1 MLIGIREIT
10 TLCMTDYEALIQSQH
25 EHLFYPWSIQ
35 NKAKPFCIE
44 HAQGVWLTLNTGQKI
59 LDFNSSIFN
68 ANLGHGHAGIQMAMQ
83 KAALD
88 PRVGHPALVHP
99 EKAKLGEH
107 LARIAPGDLNKTFLT
122 LGGAEANENAIKIAR
137 MITGRYKVVTRYRS
151 YHGATLGMIG
161 YSGDYRRI
169 PFDGTL
175 TGVVRFP
182 DPYPRGSGQI
192 IDTVRL
198 LEEIIEIE
206 GPETIACV
214 LLEGITG
221 ANGVFVPEADYWKRI
236 QNLCEKHGI
245 LLIADEVMSG
255 FGRTGKWFAVEHF
268 DVVPD
273 MMTIGKGLA
282 AGYAPLAGVVVS
294 DKISEHFDDQTLW
307 CGLTHYAHPL
317 CCSVANAAIEAYESE
332 NLLENARIRGLELKT
347 QLEAMKSKNT
357 RIAEVRSIGLMA
369 AIDLDDF
376 VSYRAKGTELA
387 KASLLHERLWEA
399 GVYCTVRFGMLVLAP
414 PLCISSQELTE
425 GLDRIGLVLSD
436 LKD

>member
-1 MLIGIREIT
+1 MI
-10 TLCMTDYEALIQSQH
+10 DYDALVSSQRQ
-25 EHLFYPWSIQ
+25 HLFYPWTTQ

-44 HAQGVWLTLNTGQKI
+44 NAQGVWLTLSTGQKI

-68 ANLGHGHAGIQMAMQ
+68 ANLGHGHAGIAAAMQ

-88 PRVGHPALVHP
+88 PKVGHPALVHP
-99 EKAKLGEH
+99 EKAKLGEN

-137 MITGRYKVVTRYRS
+137 MATGRYKVITRYRS

-182 DPYPRGSGQI
+182 DPYPRGSGQK

-221 ANGVFVPEADYWKRI
+221 ANGVFVPEADYWPRI
-236 QNLCEKHGI
+236 RALCNKHGI

-255 FGRTGKWFAVEHF
+255 FGRTGKWFGIDHF
-268 DVVPD
+268 GIVPD
-273 MMTIGKGLA
+273 IMTVGKGLA
-282 AGYAPLAGVVVS
+282 GGYAPLAGVIVS
-294 DKISEHFDDQTLW
+294 DQIAARFDNEMLW
-307 CGLTHYAHPL
+307 CGLTHYAHPF
-317 CCSVANAAIEAYESE
+317 CCAVANAAISAYESE
-332 NLLENARIRGLELKT
+332 HLLENATQRGFELKA
-347 QLEAMKSKNT
+347 QLESMQAKNS

-369 AIDLDDF
+369 AIDLENF
-376 VSYRAKGTELA
+376 VTYRAKGKELE
-387 KASLLHERLWEA
+387 KASRLHERLWES

-414 PLCISSQELTE
+414 PLCITASELAD
-425 GLDRIGLVLSD
+425 GLNRIGLVLSD

>member
-1 MLIGIREIT
+1 MI
-10 TLCMTDYEALIQSQH
+10 DFDALAVSQRQ
-25 EHLFYPWSIQ
+25 HLFYPWTSQ
-35 NKAKPFCIE
+35 NKARPLCIE
-44 HAQGVWLTLNTGQKI
+44 NAQGVWLTLNTGEKI

-68 ANLGHGHAGIQMAMQ
+68 ANLGHGHAGVAAAMQ

-88 PRVGHPALVHP
+88 PKVGHPALVHP
-99 EKAKLGEH
+99 EKARLGEN

-137 MITGRYKVVTRYRS
+137 LVTGRYKVVTRYRS
-151 YHGATLGMIG
+151 YHGATLAMMN

-169 PFDGTL
+169 PFDGAL

-221 ANGVFVPEADYWKRI
+221 TNGVFVPEADYWPRI
-236 QNLCEKHGI
+236 RALCDKHGI

-255 FGRTGKWFAVEHF
+255 FGRTGKWFAVDHF
-268 DVVPD
+268 KTVPD

-282 AGYAPLAGVVVS
+282 AGYAPIAGVMVS
-294 DKISEHFDDQTLW
+294 DKIAAKFDDETLW
-307 CGLTHYAHPL
+307 CGLTHYAHPF
-317 CCSVANAAIEAYESE
+317 CCAVANAAIEAYQSE
-332 NLLENARIRGLELKT
+332 NLLENTRLRGLELKV
-347 QLEAMKSKNT
+347 QLESMKSKNK
-357 RIAEVRSIGLMA
+357 RISEVRSIGLLA
-369 AIDLDDF
+369 AIDLDSKKTNNLSD
-376 VSYRAKGTELA
+376 A
-387 KASLLHERLWEA
+387 LWGN
-399 GVYCTVRFGMLVLAP
+399 GVYCTVRPGMLVMAP
-414 PLCISSQELTE
+414 PLCVTSEELTE
-425 GLDRIGLVLSD
+425 GLNRIASVL
-436 LKD
+436 LK